1 VPLVYESVRQYKKH
15 CRDGCKSEKENN
27 IKKDGK
33 QMGEQRDRT
42 GKERGKNGGSQQTN
56 RTISPIFCLP
66 KHFFQSLYKR
76 ASTKRT
82 DRWYTSHPERT
93 PSPLRKT

>member
-1 VPLVYESVRQYKKH
+1 M
-15 CRDGCKSEKENN
+15 KSGKEKN

-33 QMGEQRDRT
+33 QVGEHRDRARE
-42 GKERGKNGGSQQTN
+42 GGRRNGGSQQNN

-76 ASTKRT
+76 ASPEKLT
-82 DRWYTSHPERT
+82 DGTQDI
-93 PSPLRKT
+93 